1 MIPFQQNWHDISPVL
16 QGLSELRASN
26 IPDVHQE
33 NHSCITATFV
43 TRMAARSGQS
53 FILESPSSLGA
64 SWSRTWLNMAFVI
77 KTMRLLG
84 WLQGSLKSESSIC
97 RNGLCWPTHSGGLR
111 SLMCN
116 YATKI
121 TMLLRLPTTLQATF
135 SPTNTPTLS
144 LSTLSPTLLHMF
156 SPWMLESSIVWRP
169 IIEKHFVP
177 VWLIWIKQ
185 ESWTFM
191 RSTCLRLC

>member
-1 MIPFQQNWHDISPVL
+1 MIPFQQNWHDTSPVL
-16 QGLSELRASN
+16 QGPSELRASN
-26 IPDVHQE
+26 IPDVQQE

-43 TRMAARSGQS
+43 TRMAARSGQF

-97 RNGLCWPTHSGGLR
+97 SNGLCWPTHSGGLR

-121 TMLLRLPTTLQATF
+121 TTLPHWAYLLWAQPYSICSA
-135 SPTNTPTLS
+135 PGCWNH
-144 LSTLSPTLLHMF
+144 LLCEG
-156 SPWMLESSIVWRP
+156 PLLKGI
-169 IIEKHFVP
+169 
-177 VWLIWIKQ
+177 L
-185 ESWTFM
+185 
-191 RSTCLRLC
+191 CLCGWYG